1 MEACSKNVQE
11 RFNKKINAQQI
22 EGYETLVQVNDEGE
36 KVRILAKSKNDVIR
50 ELLIVCTG
58 NGDCTLVQMKGKV
71 SKPKNSQTIGKRR
84 NDVTWTPLV
93 LNNNFYLAMPNSIE
107 WPSG

>member
-58 NGDCTLVQMKGKV
+58 NGDCTLVQLKSEQKQ
-71 SKPKNSQTIGKRR
+71 NSQTIGKR
-84 NDVTWTPLV
+84 NVTWTPLV

-107 WPSG
+107 WPSA

>member
-1 MEACSKNVQE
+1 MYRNAST
-11 RFNKKINAQQI
+11 KKINAQQI

-58 NGDCTLVQMKGKV
+58 NGDCTLVQLKGKV
-71 SKPKNSQTIGKRR
+71 SKKQNSQNYWQKK
-84 NDVTWTPLV
+84 
-93 LNNNFYLAMPNSIE
+93 M
-107 WPSG
+107 